1 MPLIRDGAFVEDNF
15 ANVTD
20 DAAMPANGAI
30 VSLARFFKDR
40 EQLLARNAPLGV
52 RLASDESPESLGEDV
67 HRLSV
72 VALEFPR
79 FRDGRGFSWAR
90 MLRTRLAYKGEIRAT
105 GSYLY
110 DQIAFMHRVGVDA
123 FEVPEGF
130 ALADYRRALSEIS
143 NVYQPSVDGRK
154 TIRELRA
161 ASRTRS
167 PHPAK

>member
-1 MPLIRDGAFVEDNF
+1 MPLIKDGALVEDNF
-15 ANVTD
+15 ASVAD

-30 VSLARFFKDR
+30 VSLARFAKDR

-52 RLASDESPESLGEDV
+52 RLASDELPESLGDDV

-90 MLRTRLAYKGEIRAT
+90 MLRTRLGYKGEIRAT
-105 GSYLY
+105 GAYLY
-110 DQIAFMHRVGVDA
+110 DQIAFMHRVGIDA

-130 ALADYRRALSEIS
+130 ALADYHRALGEIG
-143 NVYQPSVDGRK
+143 NVYQPSADGRK

-161 ASRTRS
+161 R
-167 PHPAK
+167 